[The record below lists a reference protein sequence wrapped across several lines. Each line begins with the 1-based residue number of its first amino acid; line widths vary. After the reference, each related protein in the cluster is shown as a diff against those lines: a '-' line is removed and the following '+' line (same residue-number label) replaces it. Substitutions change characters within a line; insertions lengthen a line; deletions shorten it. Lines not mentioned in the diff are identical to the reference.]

1 MSHAGKR
8 NGFPPGARAGY
19 PAREGSLDLGIA
31 MPVTSRTSPFS
42 CIYIDARCFSEPL
55 FAGIPRYTARL
66 SLALAAHVPVRFF
79 DKGEELLPSRHLSW
93 TQDQDLEHWGRRI
106 WRGRRRPLGTP
117 PADCIG
123 LYCSVRPSQRIF
135 PYEVSILHDF
145 CPMVVP
151 WAFPDASRDGFVKF
165 LTEDI
170 LASDVVVSDSHST
183 KADAAWFTSLDP
195 ERIVVAPPG
204 PSLCVGTHRHRGQV
218 ARSDRIGLV
227 VSTIEPR
234 KNAGFL
240 FDWFQ
245 KTTLL
250 PRDMELW
257 WVGKLGWMT
266 SRGTPADGESR
277 RGAPGPVPGERL
289 RRPALPP
296 LPEGRLVDLPVA
308 VRRVRLSDP
317 RLAAARYARPV
328 ELHQFHGRV

>member
-1 MSHAGKR
+1 M
-8 NGFPPGARAGY
+8 
-19 PAREGSLDLGIA
+19 GIT
-31 MPVTSRTSPFS
+31 MPVTSRTSPCS
-42 CIYIDARCFSEPL
+42 CIYIDAQPFSWPW

-79 DKGEELLPSRHLSW
+79 DEGQELLPPRHLSW
-93 TQDQDLEHWGRRI
+93 SQDQDLEHWGRRI

-123 LYCSVRPSQRIF
+123 LYCSARPSQRIF

-151 WAFPDASRDGFVKF
+151 WAFPDDGPGRLREVLDREHPGLGRGAVGLALDEGRRGLVLRVGPRADRRGAAGAEPLRGDPSPSRAGRAVGPDRPGGLDDRAAEERRLPVR
-165 LTEDI
+165 LVPED
-170 LASDVVVSDSHST
+170 
-183 KADAAWFTSLDP
+183 DAAAARHGAVVGGETRLDDL
-195 ERIVVAPPG
+195 A
-204 PSLCVGTHRHRGQV
+204 RG
-218 ARSDRIGLV
+218 A
-227 VSTIEPR
+227 
-234 KNAGFL
+234 
-240 FDWFQ
+240 
-245 KTTLL
+245 
-250 PRDMELW
+250 
-257 WVGKLGWMT
+257 
-266 SRGTPADGESR
+266 PADGESR

-328 ELHQFHGRV
+328 ELHQFHGRI